1 MTRPPD
7 LQALRDAIEA
17 VDEELLSALKKR
29 MHLVD
34 RVAAAKL
41 DAASPFRDQ
50 QREELVL
57 RRVRHLAVAKGLDSH
72 EVERLYRWIM
82 QMSIAR
88 QQEHIRTLPTAP
100 MRVAYQGADGSF
112 SHLAA
117 QQLYAGREGGVLLS
131 GYQTFRAAAEAVVDG
146 EADLALLP
154 IENTTAGSINETYDL
169 LTDGRV
175 VIIGEL
181 VTEVEHCLLALP
193 GAGLEELRTV
203 LSHPQ
208 GLLQCEAF
216 LARRPWLQ
224 PRAEFDTAGAARKVK
239 ESGDPTLGAI
249 ASESAARVY
258 GLEVLE
264 SSIQDEAGNFTRFV
278 EIAREP
284 VPCPPETSCKTSLML
299 SVAHEPGA
307 LSQVLQRLSKRGIS
321 LTKLESRP
329 LRGSPFRYR
338 FYLDIEGHA
347 ASRQVEEALE
357 EIRPLTGELRILG
370 TYPASRDTTRPDA
383 GVGLP
388 GPPLR

>member
-1 MTRPPD
+1 VTQPPD
-7 LQALRDAIEA
+7 LQVLREAIEA
-17 VDEELLSALKKR
+17 VDEELLTALKKR
-29 MHLVD
+29 MQLVD
-34 RVAAAKL
+34 QVGAAKL
-41 DAASPFRDQ
+41 AAASPFRDQ

-57 RRVRHLAVAKGLDSH
+57 RRVRQLATAKGLDSH

-100 MRVAYQGADGSF
+100 LRVAYQGVDGSY

-117 QQLYAGREGGVLLS
+117 QRLYAEREGGVLLA
-131 GYQTFRAAAEAVVDG
+131 GHETFRAAAQAVIDG
-146 EADLALLP
+146 SADHALLP

-169 LTDGRV
+169 LTDGQV
-175 VIIGEL
+175 VIVGEL
-181 VTEVEHCLLALP
+181 VAEIEHCLLALP
-193 GAGLEELRTV
+193 GVELEELRTV

-216 LARRPWLQ
+216 LLRHPALD

-239 ESGDPTLGAI
+239 ESGDRTLGAI
-249 ASESAARVY
+249 ASGSAARVY
-258 GLEVLE
+258 GLEILAH
-264 SSIQDEAGNFTRFV
+264 SIQDEAGNFTRFV

-284 VPCPPETSCKTSLML
+284 VPCPPEAPCKTSLML

-307 LSQVLQRLSKRGIS
+307 LSQVLQRLGARGVS

-370 TYPASRDTTRPDA
+370 TYPRSDGETSPRP
-383 GVGLP
+383 V
-388 GPPLR
+388 

>member
-1 MTRPPD
+1 MTQPPD
-7 LQALRDAIEA
+7 LQALREAIEE
-17 VDEELLSALKKR
+17 VDEELLTALKKR
-29 MHLVD
+29 MQLVD
-34 RVAAAKL
+34 QVGAAKL
-41 DAASPFRDQ
+41 AAASPFRDQ

-57 RRVRHLAVAKGLDSH
+57 QRVRQLAVAKGLDSH

-100 MRVAYQGADGSF
+100 LRVAYQGVDGSY

-117 QQLYAGREGGVLLS
+117 QRLYAGREGGVLLA
-131 GYQTFRAAAEAVVDG
+131 GHETFRSAAEAVIDG
-146 EADLALLP
+146 SADHALLP

-169 LTDGRV
+169 LTDGKV

-181 VTEVEHCLLALP
+181 VAEIDHCLMALP
-193 GAGLEELRTV
+193 GVALEELRTV

-216 LARRPWLQ
+216 LVEHPWLR
-224 PRAEFDTAGAARKVK
+224 PRAEFDTAGAARKVQ
-239 ESGDPTLGAI
+239 ESGKRTLGAI
-249 ASESAARVY
+249 ASGSAARVY
-258 GLEVLE
+258 GLEILAN
-264 SSIQDEAGNFTRFV
+264 SIQDEAGNFTRFV

-284 VPCPPETSCKTSLML
+284 VPCPPEAPCKTSLML

-307 LSQVLQRLSKRGIS
+307 LSQVLQRLGGRGVS

-338 FYLDIEGHA
+338 FYLDVEGHA

-357 EIRPLTGELRILG
+357 EIRPFTGELRILG
-370 TYPASRDTTRPDA
+370 TYPRSDGQASPRP
-383 GVGLP
+383 V
-388 GPPLR
+388 